1 MEYFCFPVAP
11 RFCGVDDGSMSTKP
25 GKTTPVTG
33 KQSPF
38 RRRNWVIASIVAAVG
53 VVIGLVLFKPWLLF
67 VDVRVDEQLPIV
79 ASAPAQAQPT
89 EPTQSAAPTSVPGT
103 GAATPSPAGTT
114 PGSTPVSPVQLAV
127 GTLISHEHTTT
138 GTVRIIQ
145 QPDGSRLLTLENLDT
160 SNGPDVHVWL
170 SAAHVVEGTAGWF
183 TAGSAD
189 YYDLGMIKGNQ
200 GNQVYQIPAEV
211 DLSKYPALDL
221 WCVQFSVS
229 FGAAELAM

>member
-1 MEYFCFPVAP
+1 M
-11 RFCGVDDGSMSTKP
+11 
-25 GKTTPVTG
+25 TG
-33 KQSPF
+33 KQRPF
-38 RRRNWVIASIVAAVG
+38 RRRTWVIASIVAAVG
-53 VVIGLVLFKPWLLF
+53 LVIGLVLFKPWLLF

-89 EPTQSAAPTSVPGT
+89 PPTQPAPVTSTPDT
-103 GAATPSPAGTT
+103 GAATPAPAGTT
-114 PGSTPVSPVQLAV
+114 AAPTPAGPLQLAV

-145 QPDGSRLLTLENLDT
+145 QPDGSRVLTLENLDT

-189 YYDLGMIKGNQ
+189 YYDLGLIKGNQ
-200 GNQVYQIPAEV
+200 GNQVYPIPADV
-211 DLSKYPALDL
+211 DLSKYPAVDL

-229 FGAAELAM
+229 FGAAELVM

>member
-1 MEYFCFPVAP
+1 
-11 RFCGVDDGSMSTKP
+11 MSGKIEPGKP
-25 GKTTPVTG
+25 GTREPMSGTR
-33 KQSPF
+33 SPS
-38 RRRNWVIASIVAAVG
+38 RRRTWTIAAVVAAVG
-53 VVIGLVLFKPWLLF
+53 LVIGLVVFKPWLLF

-79 ASAPAQAQPT
+79 ASAPAQA
-89 EPTQSAAPTSVPGT
+89 EPTPPTPLTSTPGTASTATPTPTPTS
-103 GAATPSPAGTT
+103 AG
-114 PGSTPVSPVQLAV
+114 PVQLAM

-145 QPDGSRLLTLENLDT
+145 QADGARVLTLENLDT

-189 YYDLGMIKGNQ
+189 YYDLGLIKGNQ

-211 DLSKYPALDL
+211 DLSKYPAVDL

-229 FGAAELAM
+229 FGAAELVT